1 MSLISEIKKIETQLT
16 GLKASEEDINQLVEQ
31 LPDGLV
37 PSYLLSLLKSFP
49 LAGVCFSLDE
59 ENDES
64 EFGADLKWLTV
75 RQMLEE
81 ALEVYPGKVVLKLGY
96 LPIAS
101 CLAGSGDPYFLKVLN
116 DNDDPPLVRIPHE
129 FASDDGEYP
138 ESEIEVVCRS
148 LSQFFNRAEID

>member
-37 PSYLLSLLKSFP
+37 PSSLLPLLKSFP

-59 ENDES
+59 EDDES
-64 EFGADLKWLTV
+64 EFGADLKWFTV

-81 ALEVYPGKVVLKLGY
+81 ALEVYPGKGVLKLGY
-96 LPIAS
+96 LPVAS
-101 CLAGSGDPYFLKVLN
+101 CLTGSGDPYFLKVLN

-129 FASDDGEYP
+129 FVSDDGEYP
-138 ESEIEVVCRS
+138 ESEIELVCGS
-148 LSQFFNRAEID
+148 LSQFFNRTEID